1 MSEQSSYLT
10 KNGFMHLREELNYLL
25 KVDRPRVV
33 KDVSW
38 AASNGDRSE
47 NGDYIYGKK
56 RLRQIDSRVKYLL
69 TVIEDSKI
77 IDPLEQENKDK
88 VYPET
93 PSGMPGVQT
102 IFPVMLDHVNNGKIS
117 LEQLIN
123 LMCENPCRIF
133 GIKNKGYIKEGFD
146 ADLTIADMNKEVVI
160 KDEMIASKCGWT
172 PFNNYKVKGFPVG
185 TIVNGNL
192 VMSDGKVVLES
203 KGQPLKF

>member
-69 TVIEDSKI
+69 TAIEDSKI

-88 VYPET
+88 VFFGATVEYENLNTNQINKIQIVGVPEVDPKENKISWLSPLSKAILGKQVGEIVSYES
-93 PSGMPGVQT
+93 PSGQ
-102 IFPVMLDHVNNGKIS
+102 
-117 LEQLIN
+117 
-123 LMCENPCRIF
+123 
-133 GIKNKGYIKEGFD
+133 KE
-146 ADLTIADMNKEVVI
+146 IEI
-160 KDEMIASKCGWT
+160 
-172 PFNNYKVKGFPVG
+172 
-185 TIVNGNL
+185 
-192 VMSDGKVVLES
+192 MSIIY
-203 KGQPLKF
+203 Q

>member
-10 KNGFMHLREELNYLL
+10 KNGFLHLREELNYLL

-69 TVIEDSKI
+69 TAIEDSKI

-88 VYPET
+88 VFFGASVEYENLHTSQINIIQIVGVPEVDPKENKISWLSPLSKAILGKQVGDIISYES
-93 PSGMPGVQT
+93 PSG
-102 IFPVMLDHVNNGKIS
+102 
-117 LEQLIN
+117 LI
-123 LMCENPCRIF
+123 EIE
-133 GIKNKGYIKEGFD
+133 II
-146 ADLTIADMNKEVVI
+146 
-160 KDEMIASKCGWT
+160 
-172 PFNNYKVKGFPVG
+172 
-185 TIVNGNL
+185 TIVYR
-192 VMSDGKVVLES
+192 
-203 KGQPLKF
+203 

>member
-69 TVIEDSKI
+69 TAIEDSKI

-88 VYPET
+88 VFFGATVEYENLNTNQINQIQIVGVPEVDPKENKISWLSPLSKAILGKKVGEIVSYES
-93 PSGMPGVQT
+93 PSGQ
-102 IFPVMLDHVNNGKIS
+102 
-117 LEQLIN
+117 
-123 LMCENPCRIF
+123 
-133 GIKNKGYIKEGFD
+133 KE
-146 ADLTIADMNKEVVI
+146 IEI
-160 KDEMIASKCGWT
+160 
-172 PFNNYKVKGFPVG
+172 
-185 TIVNGNL
+185 
-192 VMSDGKVVLES
+192 MSIIYR
-203 KGQPLKF
+203 

>member
-10 KNGFMHLREELNYLL
+10 KNGFLHLREELNYLL

-69 TVIEDSKI
+69 TAIEDSKI

-88 VYPET
+88 IFFGASVEYENLHTSQINMIQIVGVPEVDPKENKISWLSPLSKAILGKQVGDIISYES
-93 PSGMPGVQT
+93 PSGLIEIEIIT
-102 IFPVMLDHVNNGKIS
+102 IIY
-117 LEQLIN
+117 
-123 LMCENPCRIF
+123 R
-133 GIKNKGYIKEGFD
+133 
-146 ADLTIADMNKEVVI
+146 
-160 KDEMIASKCGWT
+160 
-172 PFNNYKVKGFPVG
+172 
-185 TIVNGNL
+185 
-192 VMSDGKVVLES
+192 
-203 KGQPLKF
+203 

>member
-69 TVIEDSKI
+69 SAIEDSKI
-77 IDPLEQENKDK
+77 IDPLEQQNKDK
-88 VYPET
+88 VFFGATVEYENLNTNQINQIQIVGVPEVDPKENKISWLSPLSKAILGKQVGEIVSYES
-93 PSGMPGVQT
+93 PSGQ
-102 IFPVMLDHVNNGKIS
+102 
-117 LEQLIN
+117 
-123 LMCENPCRIF
+123 
-133 GIKNKGYIKEGFD
+133 KE
-146 ADLTIADMNKEVVI
+146 IEI
-160 KDEMIASKCGWT
+160 
-172 PFNNYKVKGFPVG
+172 
-185 TIVNGNL
+185 
-192 VMSDGKVVLES
+192 MSIIYR
-203 KGQPLKF
+203 

>member
-10 KNGFMHLREELNYLL
+10 KNGFLHLREELNYLL

-69 TVIEDSKI
+69 TAIEDSKI

-88 VYPET
+88 IFFGASVEYENLHTSLINMIQIVGVPEVDPKENKISWLSPLSKAILGKQVGDIISYES
-93 PSGMPGVQT
+93 PSG
-102 IFPVMLDHVNNGKIS
+102 
-117 LEQLIN
+117 LI
-123 LMCENPCRIF
+123 EIE
-133 GIKNKGYIKEGFD
+133 II
-146 ADLTIADMNKEVVI
+146 
-160 KDEMIASKCGWT
+160 
-172 PFNNYKVKGFPVG
+172 
-185 TIVNGNL
+185 TIVYR
-192 VMSDGKVVLES
+192 
-203 KGQPLKF
+203 

>member
-69 TVIEDSKI
+69 TAIEDSKI

-88 VYPET
+88 VFFGATVEYENLNTNQINKIQIVGVPEVDPKENKISWLSPLSKAILGKQVGEIISYES
-93 PSGMPGVQT
+93 PSGQ
-102 IFPVMLDHVNNGKIS
+102 
-117 LEQLIN
+117 
-123 LMCENPCRIF
+123 
-133 GIKNKGYIKEGFD
+133 KE
-146 ADLTIADMNKEVVI
+146 IEI
-160 KDEMIASKCGWT
+160 
-172 PFNNYKVKGFPVG
+172 
-185 TIVNGNL
+185 
-192 VMSDGKVVLES
+192 MSILYR
-203 KGQPLKF
+203 

>member
-69 TVIEDSKI
+69 TAIEDSKI
-77 IDPLEQENKDK
+77 IDPLDQENKGK
-88 VYPET
+88 VFFGATVEYENLNTNQINQIQIVGVPEVDPKENKISWLSPLSKAILGKQVGEIVSYES
-93 PSGMPGVQT
+93 PSGQ
-102 IFPVMLDHVNNGKIS
+102 
-117 LEQLIN
+117 
-123 LMCENPCRIF
+123 
-133 GIKNKGYIKEGFD
+133 KE
-146 ADLTIADMNKEVVI
+146 IEI
-160 KDEMIASKCGWT
+160 
-172 PFNNYKVKGFPVG
+172 
-185 TIVNGNL
+185 
-192 VMSDGKVVLES
+192 MSIIYR
-203 KGQPLKF
+203 

>member
-38 AASNGDRSE
+38 AAGNGDRSE

-88 VYPET
+88 VFFGATVEYENLDTNQINKIQIVGVPEVDPKENKISWLSPLSKAILGKQVGEIVSYES
-93 PSGMPGVQT
+93 PSGQ
-102 IFPVMLDHVNNGKIS
+102 
-117 LEQLIN
+117 
-123 LMCENPCRIF
+123 
-133 GIKNKGYIKEGFD
+133 KE
-146 ADLTIADMNKEVVI
+146 IEI
-160 KDEMIASKCGWT
+160 
-172 PFNNYKVKGFPVG
+172 
-185 TIVNGNL
+185 
-192 VMSDGKVVLES
+192 MSILYR
-203 KGQPLKF
+203 

>member
-69 TVIEDSKI
+69 TAIEDSKI

-88 VYPET
+88 VFFGATVEYENLNTNQINQIQIVGVPEVDPKENKISWLSPLSKAILGKQVGEIVSYES
-93 PSGMPGVQT
+93 PSGQ
-102 IFPVMLDHVNNGKIS
+102 
-117 LEQLIN
+117 
-123 LMCENPCRIF
+123 
-133 GIKNKGYIKEGFD
+133 KE
-146 ADLTIADMNKEVVI
+146 IEI
-160 KDEMIASKCGWT
+160 
-172 PFNNYKVKGFPVG
+172 
-185 TIVNGNL
+185 
-192 VMSDGKVVLES
+192 MSIIYR
-203 KGQPLKF
+203 

>member
-69 TVIEDSKI
+69 IAIEDSKI
-77 IDPLEQENKDK
+77 IDPLEQEDKDK
-88 VYPET
+88 VFFGATVEYENLNTNQINKIQIVGVPEVDPKENKISWLSPLSKAILGKQVGEIVSYES
-93 PSGMPGVQT
+93 PSGQ
-102 IFPVMLDHVNNGKIS
+102 
-117 LEQLIN
+117 
-123 LMCENPCRIF
+123 
-133 GIKNKGYIKEGFD
+133 KE
-146 ADLTIADMNKEVVI
+146 IEI
-160 KDEMIASKCGWT
+160 
-172 PFNNYKVKGFPVG
+172 
-185 TIVNGNL
+185 
-192 VMSDGKVVLES
+192 MSIIYR
-203 KGQPLKF
+203 

>member
-10 KNGFMHLREELNYLL
+10 KNGFLHLREELNYLL

-69 TVIEDSKI
+69 TAIEDSKI

-88 VYPET
+88 VFFGATVEYENLNTNQINKIQIVGVPEVDPKENKISWLSPLSKAILGKQVGEIVSYES
-93 PSGMPGVQT
+93 PSGQ
-102 IFPVMLDHVNNGKIS
+102 
-117 LEQLIN
+117 
-123 LMCENPCRIF
+123 
-133 GIKNKGYIKEGFD
+133 KEIEI
-146 ADLTIADMNKEVVI
+146 LSIL
-160 KDEMIASKCGWT
+160 
-172 PFNNYKVKGFPVG
+172 YR
-185 TIVNGNL
+185 
-192 VMSDGKVVLES
+192 
-203 KGQPLKF
+203 

>member
-10 KNGFMHLREELNYLL
+10 KNGFIHLREELNYLL

-88 VYPET
+88 VFFGATVEYENLNTNQINQIQIVGVPEVDPKENKISWLSPLSKAILGKQVGEIVSYES
-93 PSGMPGVQT
+93 PSGQ
-102 IFPVMLDHVNNGKIS
+102 
-117 LEQLIN
+117 
-123 LMCENPCRIF
+123 
-133 GIKNKGYIKEGFD
+133 KE
-146 ADLTIADMNKEVVI
+146 IEI
-160 KDEMIASKCGWT
+160 
-172 PFNNYKVKGFPVG
+172 
-185 TIVNGNL
+185 
-192 VMSDGKVVLES
+192 MSIIYR
-203 KGQPLKF
+203 

>member
-10 KNGFMHLREELNYLL
+10 KNGFIHLREELNYLL

-69 TVIEDSKI
+69 TAIEDSKI

-88 VYPET
+88 VFFGATVEYENLNTNQINQIQIVGVPEVDPKENKISWLSPLSKAILGKQVGEIVSYES
-93 PSGMPGVQT
+93 PSGQ
-102 IFPVMLDHVNNGKIS
+102 
-117 LEQLIN
+117 
-123 LMCENPCRIF
+123 
-133 GIKNKGYIKEGFD
+133 KE
-146 ADLTIADMNKEVVI
+146 IEI
-160 KDEMIASKCGWT
+160 
-172 PFNNYKVKGFPVG
+172 
-185 TIVNGNL
+185 
-192 VMSDGKVVLES
+192 MSIIYR
-203 KGQPLKF
+203 

>member
-10 KNGFMHLREELNYLL
+10 KNGFLHLREELNYLL

-69 TVIEDSKI
+69 TAIEDSKI

-88 VYPET
+88 VFFGASVEYENLHTSQINMIQIVGVPEVDPKENKISWLSPLSKAILGKQVGDIISYES
-93 PSGMPGVQT
+93 PSG
-102 IFPVMLDHVNNGKIS
+102 
-117 LEQLIN
+117 LI
-123 LMCENPCRIF
+123 EIE
-133 GIKNKGYIKEGFD
+133 II
-146 ADLTIADMNKEVVI
+146 
-160 KDEMIASKCGWT
+160 
-172 PFNNYKVKGFPVG
+172 
-185 TIVNGNL
+185 TIVYR
-192 VMSDGKVVLES
+192 
-203 KGQPLKF
+203 

>member
-69 TVIEDSKI
+69 AAIEDSKI

-88 VYPET
+88 VFFGATVEYENLNTNQINQIQIVGVPEVDPKENKISWLSPLSKAILGKQVGEIVSYES
-93 PSGMPGVQT
+93 PSGQ
-102 IFPVMLDHVNNGKIS
+102 
-117 LEQLIN
+117 
-123 LMCENPCRIF
+123 
-133 GIKNKGYIKEGFD
+133 KE
-146 ADLTIADMNKEVVI
+146 IEI
-160 KDEMIASKCGWT
+160 
-172 PFNNYKVKGFPVG
+172 
-185 TIVNGNL
+185 
-192 VMSDGKVVLES
+192 MSIIYR
-203 KGQPLKF
+203 

>member
-38 AASNGDRSE
+38 AAGNGDRSE

-69 TVIEDSKI
+69 TAIEDSKI

-88 VYPET
+88 VFFGATVEYENLDTNQINKIQIVGVPEVDPKENKISWLSPLSKAILGKQVGEIVSYES
-93 PSGMPGVQT
+93 PSGQ
-102 IFPVMLDHVNNGKIS
+102 
-117 LEQLIN
+117 
-123 LMCENPCRIF
+123 
-133 GIKNKGYIKEGFD
+133 KE
-146 ADLTIADMNKEVVI
+146 IEI
-160 KDEMIASKCGWT
+160 
-172 PFNNYKVKGFPVG
+172 
-185 TIVNGNL
+185 
-192 VMSDGKVVLES
+192 MSIIYR
-203 KGQPLKF
+203 

>member
-10 KNGFMHLREELNYLL
+10 KNGFIHLREELNYLL

-69 TVIEDSKI
+69 TAIEDSKI

-88 VYPET
+88 VFFGATVEYENLNTNQINKIQIVGVPEVDPKENKISWLSPISKAILGKKVGEIVSYES
-93 PSGMPGVQT
+93 PSGQ
-102 IFPVMLDHVNNGKIS
+102 
-117 LEQLIN
+117 
-123 LMCENPCRIF
+123 
-133 GIKNKGYIKEGFD
+133 KE
-146 ADLTIADMNKEVVI
+146 IEI
-160 KDEMIASKCGWT
+160 
-172 PFNNYKVKGFPVG
+172 
-185 TIVNGNL
+185 
-192 VMSDGKVVLES
+192 MSIIYR
-203 KGQPLKF
+203 

>member
-10 KNGFMHLREELNYLL
+10 KNGFIHLREELNYLL

-69 TVIEDSKI
+69 TAIEDSKI

-88 VYPET
+88 VFFGATVEYENLNTNQINKIQIVGVPEVDLKENKISWLSPLSKAILGKQVGEIISYES
-93 PSGMPGVQT
+93 PSGQ
-102 IFPVMLDHVNNGKIS
+102 
-117 LEQLIN
+117 
-123 LMCENPCRIF
+123 
-133 GIKNKGYIKEGFD
+133 KE
-146 ADLTIADMNKEVVI
+146 IEI
-160 KDEMIASKCGWT
+160 
-172 PFNNYKVKGFPVG
+172 
-185 TIVNGNL
+185 
-192 VMSDGKVVLES
+192 MSILYR
-203 KGQPLKF
+203 

>member
-69 TVIEDSKI
+69 TAIEDSKI

-88 VYPET
+88 VFFGATVEYENTNTNQINQIQIVGVPEVDPKENKISWLSPLSKAILGKQVGEIVSYES
-93 PSGMPGVQT
+93 PSGQ
-102 IFPVMLDHVNNGKIS
+102 
-117 LEQLIN
+117 
-123 LMCENPCRIF
+123 
-133 GIKNKGYIKEGFD
+133 KE
-146 ADLTIADMNKEVVI
+146 IEI
-160 KDEMIASKCGWT
+160 
-172 PFNNYKVKGFPVG
+172 
-185 TIVNGNL
+185 
-192 VMSDGKVVLES
+192 MSIIYR
-203 KGQPLKF
+203 

>member
-69 TVIEDSKI
+69 TAIEDSKI

-88 VYPET
+88 VFFGATVKYENLNTNQINQIQIVGVPEVDPKENKISWLSPLSKAILGKKVGEIVSYES
-93 PSGMPGVQT
+93 PSGQ
-102 IFPVMLDHVNNGKIS
+102 
-117 LEQLIN
+117 
-123 LMCENPCRIF
+123 
-133 GIKNKGYIKEGFD
+133 KE
-146 ADLTIADMNKEVVI
+146 IEI
-160 KDEMIASKCGWT
+160 
-172 PFNNYKVKGFPVG
+172 
-185 TIVNGNL
+185 
-192 VMSDGKVVLES
+192 MSIIYR
-203 KGQPLKF
+203 

>member
-10 KNGFMHLREELNYLL
+10 KNGFIHLREELNYLL

-77 IDPLEQENKDK
+77 IDPLEQENKEKIFFGATVEYENLDK
-88 VYPET
+88 NQINKIQIVGVPEVDPKENKISWLSPISKAILGKQVGEIVSYES
-93 PSGMPGVQT
+93 PSGQ
-102 IFPVMLDHVNNGKIS
+102 
-117 LEQLIN
+117 
-123 LMCENPCRIF
+123 
-133 GIKNKGYIKEGFD
+133 KE
-146 ADLTIADMNKEVVI
+146 IEIMSI
-160 KDEMIASKCGWT
+160 I
-172 PFNNYKVKGFPVG
+172 YK
-185 TIVNGNL
+185 
-192 VMSDGKVVLES
+192 
-203 KGQPLKF
+203 